1 MSTTNYSYSY
11 FIISLTESNQLK
23 IGIRS
28 LYVLVI
34 YVVHGAYIDMF
45 IANTKIIIIKVIDFL
60 TSSLIILPDNTLFN
74 MISRQQLRVKT
85 LSLIYDFVTTCYMY
99 IITSYTHLADS
110 SLHIIKSKDL
120 IQADNNYKLES
131 KETNFKAKL

>member
-1 MSTTNYSYSY
+1 
-11 FIISLTESNQLK
+11 
-23 IGIRS
+23 
-28 LYVLVI
+28 
-34 YVVHGAYIDMF
+34 
-45 IANTKIIIIKVIDFL
+45 
-60 TSSLIILPDNTLFN
+60 
-74 MISRQQLRVKT
+74 
-85 LSLIYDFVTTCYMY
+85 MY